1 MIDKVFPH
9 DLNAKLDYV
18 FDWEPWLDDQGDTI
32 STYTITAQTGLTVT
46 TSSNTSLTVTVWVTI
61 DSTVRK
67 GQLLTLACKITTAA
81 GRIDERTITL
91 RATQL

>member
-1 MIDKVFPH
+1 MIDRVFPQ

-18 FDWEPWLDDQGDTI
+18 FDWEPWLDDQADTI
-32 STYTITAQTGLTVT
+32 ASFVVTAASGLTVT
-46 TSSNTSLTVTVWVTI
+46 ASSNTTLTVTVWITI

-81 GRIDERTITL
+81 GRIDERTITI
-91 RATQL
+91 RAAQL